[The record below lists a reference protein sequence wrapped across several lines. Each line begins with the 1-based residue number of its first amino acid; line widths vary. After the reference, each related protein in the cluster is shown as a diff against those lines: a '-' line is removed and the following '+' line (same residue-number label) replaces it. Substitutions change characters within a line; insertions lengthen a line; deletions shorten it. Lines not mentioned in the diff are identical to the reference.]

1 MERKRG
7 RRDNLERIGNFRTEK
22 EREKRERRGNL
33 RAEKESERES
43 QSRLMSVVVVVD
55 GSLSIVDFCQFRNRD
70 PDN

>member
-7 RRDNLERIGNFRTEK
+7 RRENLERIGNFRTEK
-22 EREKRERRGNL
+22 ERE
-33 RAEKESERES
+33 EKESERES